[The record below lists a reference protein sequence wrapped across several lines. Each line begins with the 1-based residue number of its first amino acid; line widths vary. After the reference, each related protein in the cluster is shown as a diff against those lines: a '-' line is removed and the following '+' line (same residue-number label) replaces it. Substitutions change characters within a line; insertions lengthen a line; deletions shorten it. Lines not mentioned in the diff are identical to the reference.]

1 MQQYTTTRANESGVT
16 PHRPSLTSP
25 LPSLHSVMPTGQA
38 TWMIVVPLPAAFS
51 KLAGNTVA
59 WASKKQAT
67 VALSTAEAEY
77 MAMAAA
83 VTEAKWLRTL
93 LTDIGIPSPHRAI
106 RLLCDNQ
113 AAIRIASPES
123 STGHTRCKHI
133 DVRHHFVRELVQ
145 AGTVSVEWVP
155 SSDQLAD
162 ICTKA
167 VQQMTFKTL
176 HKKIMTGEE

>member
-1 MQQYTTTRANESGVT
+1 
-16 PHRPSLTSP
+16 
-25 LPSLHSVMPTGQA
+25 MPTGQA